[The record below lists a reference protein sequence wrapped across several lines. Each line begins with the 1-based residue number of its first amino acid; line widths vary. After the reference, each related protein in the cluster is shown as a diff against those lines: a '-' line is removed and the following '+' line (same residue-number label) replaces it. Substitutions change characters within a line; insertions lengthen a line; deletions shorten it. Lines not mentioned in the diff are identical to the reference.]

1 MIEKD
6 LFRYERKF
14 ILDNYIL
21 NNINDLEN
29 FLSINLIEKFEERR
43 INSIYYDTP
52 SFKFAFE
59 TYDGIAQR
67 QKIRI
72 RYYGSLDKLEFPRL
86 EIKSKIGHV
95 GKKEIIE
102 LNKNELY
109 ENNFSLIQA
118 YNSNP
123 EKRNILYILFA
134 IEPKVIVT
142 YKRKYFLS
150 SCDKYR
156 FTLDSDISFKKFNIN
171 SPKESLNYKFLYPFN
186 KSILEL
192 KYKREDEIDASQ
204 ILMKLP
210 ARVSSFSKYLKALYS
225 IGWNT

>member
-6 LFRYERKF
+6 SLRYERKF

-29 FLSINLIEKFEERR
+29 CLSINLVEKFKERR

-52 SFKFAFE
+52 NFQFALE
-59 TYDGIAQR
+59 TFDGLAQR

-72 RYYGSLDKLEFPRL
+72 RYYGRLDELELPKL
-86 EIKSKIGHV
+86 EIKSKFGHV

-123 EKRNILYILFA
+123 EKRNLLYIVFGL
-134 IEPKVIVT
+134 EPKVIVT

-150 SCDKYR
+150 SCNRYR

-171 SPKESLNYKFLYPFN
+171 SPKESLNYKLLYPFN

-192 KYKREDEIDASQ
+192 KYRRKDEIQACQ
-204 ILMKLP
+204 IFMNLP
-210 ARVSSFSKYLKALYS
+210 ARVTSFSKYLKALYS
-225 IGWNT
+225 IGWNA